1 MWHPTE
7 LSIEEIQ
14 YLADSFN
21 AFLDV
26 TLKKVRQHRVLFPPL
41 HQPAISNLDN
51 LLRYIL
57 GFFSTFL
64 LFMYLPYCQIIY
76 TK

>member
-1 MWHPTE
+1 MWHPNE
-7 LSIEEIQ
+7 LSLEEVQ

-41 HQPAISNLDN
+41 HQPAISKLDN
-51 LLRYIL
+51 LLRCEKIE
-57 GFFSTFL
+57 FL
-64 LFMYLPYCQIIY
+64 FHLFLYPL
-76 TK
+76 